1 MENTTMRIKT
11 QGTMSKLMDVLEIIK
26 ITPSKEIIENADM
39 LTVAVANLK
48 IRVADFAMV
57 VLASRS

>member
-26 ITPSKEIIENADM
+26 ITPSREIIENADM
-39 LTVAVANLK
+39 LTEAVANLK
-48 IRVADFAMV
+48 IRVAEFTIKN
-57 VLASRS
+57 L

>member
-39 LTVAVANLK
+39 LSEAVANLQIK
-48 IRVADFAMV
+48 VGEVALDGV
-57 VLASRS
+57 RNE

>member
-39 LTVAVANLK
+39 LTEAIANLK
-48 IRVADFAMV
+48 IRVAEFTIKN
-57 VLASRS
+57 L